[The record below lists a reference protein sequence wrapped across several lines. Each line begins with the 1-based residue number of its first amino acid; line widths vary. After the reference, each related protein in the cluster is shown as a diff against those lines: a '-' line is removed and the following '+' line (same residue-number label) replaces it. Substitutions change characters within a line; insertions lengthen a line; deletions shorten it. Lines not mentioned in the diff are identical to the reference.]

1 MAASIKLSLR
11 AVGKKSSLI
20 LLKMQ
25 ARMWGPLH
33 YIFLKMRW
41 AAATINAPPTFRILF
56 SRMFQLIHYI
66 FVKIRRVAASLN
78 EASPRSQEKGTKE
91 E

>member
-56 SRMFQLIHYI
+56 SRMYQLIHYI

-78 EASPRSQEKGTKE
+78 EASRPQEKRSKE

>member
-41 AAATINAPPTFRILF
+41 AAAAINAPPTFRILF
-56 SRMFQLIHYI
+56 SRMYQLIHYI

-78 EASPRSQEKGTKE
+78 EASRPQEKRSKE